1 MVISLIR
8 KCSDKFMT
16 ANNLVVCELVVK
28 QLADGLS
35 SSTGNI
41 VLTNH
46 FDFDEKAATRSTP
59 RLKVKGMRA

>member
-1 MVISLIR
+1 
-8 KCSDKFMT
+8 MT
-16 ANNLVVCELVVK
+16 ANKLVVCELVVK